1 MPAMS
6 MLQWFKPANGA
17 DDLAWLPNRSHWV
30 VTQTVCLLVA
40 LVLALAGTPF
50 FVGWMYSVVIGTL
63 CGLMIDV
70 GRKAVSRWKLQR
82 PGPHHPE
89 LQAGWPGWGWMLP
102 LIAVSCASGYV
113 AGTHLVDALT
123 GYSSAKPTGGSWRGW
138 LAVLAVS
145 LAAGLG
151 ATWFFRSRARLA
163 AVEAEVA
170 KVARQAAESQLRLL
184 ESQLEPHM
192 LFNTLAN
199 LRALI
204 GVDPARAQAM
214 LDRLID
220 FLRATLGASR
230 ATLHPLSAEF
240 SRLADYLALMQIR
253 MGDRLQVEFD
263 LPAPLASVQV
273 PPLLLQPL
281 VENSIKHGLEPQRAG
296 GLIRVTA
303 RQEAGHLLLQ
313 VLDTGRG
320 PEAPPVPGNAPGGFG
335 LTQVRERL
343 ATLYGQQ
350 AGLVLA
356 AAPQGPGTLATVRMP
371 MAAA

>member
-1 MPAMS
+1 MS
-6 MLQWFKPANGA
+6 LPQWFQPPTG
-17 DDLAWLPNRSHWV
+17 DDLNWWPHRSHWV

-40 LVLALAGTPF
+40 AVLALAGTPF
-50 FVGWMYSVVIGTL
+50 LIGWLYSAVIGTL
-63 CGLMIDV
+63 CGLIIDL
-70 GRKAVSRWKLQR
+70 GRKALSRWKLQR
-82 PGPHHPE
+82 PGPHPPE
-89 LQAGWPGWGWMLP
+89 LRAGWPGWAWMLP
-102 LIAVSCASGYV
+102 LIAAGCATGYV
-113 AGTHLVDALT
+113 VGTHLVDAVT
-123 GYSSAKPTGGSWRGW
+123 GFNSARPSSGRWSGW
-138 LAVLAVS
+138 LAVLGMSV
-145 LAAGLG
+145 AAGLA
-151 ATWFFRSRARLA
+151 ATWFFHSRARLA
-163 AVEAEVA
+163 AYEAEVA

-263 LPAPLASVQV
+263 LPPPLAGVPV

-303 RQEAGHLLLQ
+303 RQEEGHLLLQ

-320 PEAPPVPGNAPGGFG
+320 PEAEPVPGTVPGGFG

-350 AGLVLA
+350 AALHLA

-371 MAAA
+371 LAAD